1 MQSVFR
7 TRRVARTLLA
17 SAAALGLTTA
27 FAHIAAAA
35 DYTGKRIQILVP
47 FAEGGGTDSWTR
59 MMAPYLEKYLPGK
72 PRVLVVN
79 RPGAAGITGA
89 NYYQEKAPKDGSW
102 IFALSVS
109 TAQNYALGN
118 PQFKTKFEEYHPVLN
133 SPRGSVQYARKELGL
148 QNHKTIKAQIEALR
162 KYPPDKLVFGGR
174 TPISVDLAYLVA
186 LSLLGV
192 EVKSVWGL
200 GGTGPMALG
209 FERGEFTV
217 NYDNTLSYLSNRKH
231 MIESGMARPLYTFG
245 NYDENGKLT
254 RDPAAPD
261 VPTFNEFYKAVHG
274 KDPSGPGYEAWL
286 ALMGV
291 SIPLSKSLLLA
302 PGTSKDVVEMWR
314 GAVRKMLADAEF
326 KQKAAKEFGPYPQIV
341 GEAVRPI
348 IKQALSV
355 SPEARQWLAKYVK
368 VRYDVELA
376 KK

>member
-1 MQSVFR
+1 MF
-7 TRRVARTLLA
+7 TRRFACRTLA
-17 SAAALGLTTA
+17 YAGAAVALGVSALSG
-27 FAHIAAAA
+27 IAAQAA
-35 DYTGKRIQILVP
+35 DLSGQRVTLIVP
-47 FAEGGGTDSWTR
+47 FAEGGGTDTWTR
-59 MMAPYLEKYLPGK
+59 MMAPYLEKYLPGNPK
-72 PRVLVVN
+72 VLVLN
-79 RPGAAGITGA
+79 KPGGGGITGA
-89 NYYQEKAPKDGSW
+89 NYFVEKAKKDGSW
-102 IFALSVS
+102 IFAQSTS
-109 TAQNYALGN
+109 TASNYMLGD
-118 PQFKTKFEEYHPVLN
+118 PRAKFKLEEFEPVLN
-133 SPRGSVQYARKELGL
+133 SPRGIMQYVRENLGIHEVKDL
-148 QNHKTIKAQIEALR
+148 KGKIDKMKSIPVEKLAFGGKTPTSGDLALR
-162 KYPPDKLVFGGR
+162 
-174 TPISVDLAYLVA
+174 VA

-192 EVKSVWGL
+192 EVNSVWGL
-200 GGTGPMALG
+200 GGNGPMALG

-261 VPTFNEFYKAVHG
+261 VPTFPEFYKAVHG

-302 PGTSKDVVEMWR
+302 PGTSKEVVEMWR

-368 VRYDVELA
+368 VRYDIELA

>member
-1 MQSVFR
+1 MF
-7 TRRVARTLLA
+7 TRRFACRTLA
-17 SAAALGLTTA
+17 YAGAAVALGFSA
-27 FAHIAAAA
+27 FSGIAAQAA
-35 DYTGKRIQILVP
+35 DLSGQRVTLIVP
-47 FAEGGGTDSWTR
+47 FAEGGGTDTWTR
-59 MMAPYLEKYLPGK
+59 MMAPYLEKYLPGNPK
-72 PRVLVVN
+72 VLVLN
-79 RPGAAGITGA
+79 KPGGGGITGA
-89 NYYQEKAPKDGSW
+89 NYFVEKAKKDGSW
-102 IFALSVS
+102 IFAQSTS
-109 TAQNYALGN
+109 TASNYMLGD
-118 PQFKTKFEEYHPVLN
+118 PRAKFKLEEFEPVLN
-133 SPRGSVQYARKELGL
+133 SPRGIMQYVRENLGIHEVKDL
-148 QNHKTIKAQIEALR
+148 KGKIDKMKSIPVEKLAFGGKTPTSGDLALR
-162 KYPPDKLVFGGR
+162 
-174 TPISVDLAYLVA
+174 VA

-192 EVKSVWGL
+192 EVNSVWGL
-200 GGTGPMALG
+200 GGNGPMALG

-231 MIESGMARPLYTFG
+231 MIDSGMARPLYTFG

-355 SPEARQWLAKYVK
+355 SPEARQWLSKYVK

>member
-1 MQSVFR
+1 MF
-7 TRRVARTLLA
+7 TRRFACRALA
-17 SAAALGLTTA
+17 YAGAAVVFGIPALSG
-27 FAHIAAAA
+27 IAAQAA
-35 DYTGKRIQILVP
+35 DLSGQRVTLIVP
-47 FAEGGGTDSWTR
+47 FAEGGGTDTWTR
-59 MMAPYLEKYLPGK
+59 MMAPYLEKYLPGNPK
-72 PRVLVVN
+72 VLVLN
-79 RPGAAGITGA
+79 KPGGGGITGA
-89 NYYQEKAPKDGSW
+89 NYFVEKAKKDGSW
-102 IFALSVS
+102 IFAQSTS
-109 TAQNYALGN
+109 TASNYMLGD
-118 PQFKTKFEEYHPVLN
+118 PRAKFKLEEFEPVLN
-133 SPRGSVQYARKELGL
+133 SPRGIMQYVRQDLGL
-148 QNHKTIKAQIEALR
+148 HEVKDLKGKIDKMKSIPVEKLAFGGKTPTSGDLALR
-162 KYPPDKLVFGGR
+162 
-174 TPISVDLAYLVA
+174 VA

-192 EVKSVWGL
+192 EVNSVWGL
-200 GGTGPMALG
+200 TGNGPMALG

-217 NYDNTLSYLSNRKH
+217 NYDNTLSFLSNRKH
-231 MIESGMARPLYTFG
+231 MIDSGMARPLYTFG

-261 VPTFNEFYKAVHG
+261 VPTFTEFYKAVHG
-274 KDPSGPGYEAWL
+274 KDPSGPGYESWV

-348 IKQALSV
+348 MKRALSI

-368 VRYDVELA
+368 VRYDIELA